1 VRFSYDDTR
10 GQRVVFERA
19 REKTRDGETD
29 PRAIRE
35 RFRFFD
41 DAENARSRRT
51 KRICASIGEP
61 RRPRGACAWKLSS
74 RSANGE
80 RDRGGRTTYHARLKL
95 LVELLD
101 PGLGAR
107 GSRADGLACVPAGLD
122 GALQLLDAS
131 LLHVARLLQLRHRL
145 VQVAAVGLGQPRLI
159 WLRDLLDGRARVLA
173 DLGLGGRAVRL
184 GGFRVRGGGLDDRLR
199 GGSRGVRG
207 GHGDESVPVTIREI
221 ARERRRCEVKRPRVL
236 VRSGG
241 DGWESVVC
249 VRGGGD
255 GARAQLSRERRT
267 RSLWTTTRS
276 KRADSLPSTIC
287 DRDIFLVEKEP
298 LPFVA

>member
-1 VRFSYDDTR
+1 M
-10 GQRVVFERA
+10 
-19 REKTRDGETD
+19 
-29 PRAIRE
+29 
-35 RFRFFD
+35 
-41 DAENARSRRT
+41 
-51 KRICASIGEP
+51 
-61 RRPRGACAWKLSS
+61 
-74 RSANGE
+74 
-80 RDRGGRTTYHARLKL
+80 
-95 LVELLD
+95 
-101 PGLGAR
+101 
-107 GSRADGLACVPAGLD
+107 
-122 GALQLLDAS
+122 
-131 LLHVARLLQLRHRL
+131 
-145 VQVAAVGLGQPRLI
+145 
-159 WLRDLLDGRARVLA
+159 
-173 DLGLGGRAVRL
+173 
-184 GGFRVRGGGLDDRLR
+184 
-199 GGSRGVRG
+199 
-207 GHGDESVPVTIREI
+207 TIREI